1 MDNVLEKVEE
11 GREGALDLAEVK
23 ITLVLIEQQTT
34 ARFLQIVNLCILGY
48 VPNMLVNPGG
58 AGGHAL
64 QAHHLPPLLQ
74 RHRVQRMPCLSLV
87 QVGKEKER

>member
-1 MDNVLEKVEE
+1 MDSVLEKVEE

-34 ARFLQIVNLCILGY
+34 ALFCNMYITGD
-48 VPNMLVNPGG
+48 VPNMPVNPCG

-74 RHRVQRMPCLSLV
+74 WHRVQRLPCLPLV
-87 QVGKEKER
+87 QVGKNTLR